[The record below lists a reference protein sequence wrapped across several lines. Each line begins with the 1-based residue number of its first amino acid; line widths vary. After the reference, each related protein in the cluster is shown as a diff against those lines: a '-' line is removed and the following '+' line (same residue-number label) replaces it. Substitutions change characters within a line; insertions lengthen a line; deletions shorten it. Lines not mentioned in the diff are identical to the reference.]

1 MNDLTHLDDA
11 QTMSSREIAEL
22 TDKDHRNV
30 TRDIRAMCEE
40 LEVDVL
46 KLEHIYLDSLNREQK
61 EYHLDRELTDTLVTG
76 YSAKLRRAVIKRW
89 HDLETGRA
97 TPLHQL
103 SADDLEEESRR
114 LRSRMSIV
122 DTMAQLRERSDKVEE
137 ERDWLREQEEKLA
150 TLLEDDTRRN
160 RYRMSRKHPGHIESV
175 PEGEELF
182 TRIRTGR

>member
-22 TDKDHRNV
+22 ADKQHFHV
-30 TRDIRAMCEE
+30 KRDIEAMLEQLEE
-40 LEVDVL
+40 DASMYGCT
-46 KLEHIYLDSLNREQK
+46 YLDAQNRHQT
-61 EYHLDRELTDTLVTG
+61 EYRLDRELTDTLITG

-89 HDLETGRA
+89 HDLEAGRA

-150 TLLEDDTRRN
+150 VLLEDDTRRN

>member
-22 TDKDHRNV
+22 TGKEHRNV
-30 TRDIRAMCEE
+30 TRDVRAMCEE
-40 LEVDVL
+40 LEVGVL
-46 KLEHIYLDSLNREQK
+46 DLEHTYLDSLNREQK
-61 EYHLDRELTDTLVTG
+61 EYHLDRKLTYTLITG
-76 YSAKLRRAVIKRW
+76 YDVKRRAAVIERW

-114 LRSRMSIV
+114 LRSRMSIL
-122 DTMAQLRERSDKVEE
+122 DTMAQMRERSEKVEE
-137 ERDWLREQEEKLA
+137 ERDWLRQQEEKLA
-150 TLLEDDTRRN
+150 VLLEDDTRRN
-160 RYRMSRKHPGHIESV
+160 RYRMSRKRPGHIESV

-182 TRIRTGR
+182 TRISTGR

>member
-22 TDKDHRNV
+22 TDKQHKNV
-30 TRDIRAMCEE
+30 LRDVRAMFNELDIRGSDLSHEFVAA
-40 LEVDVL
+40 DGQT
-46 KLEHIYLDSLNREQK
+46 YT
-61 EYHLDRELTDTLVTG
+61 EYHLDRELTDTLITG

-150 TLLEDDTRRN
+150 VLLEDDTRRN
-160 RYRMSRKHPGHIESV
+160 RYRMSRKSPGQIESV